1 MDVIG
6 GERVHMG
13 RSMVSGLQVTRF
25 IDLCT
30 YMILFILS

>member
-6 GERVHMG
+6 GERVRRG
-13 RSMVSGLQVTRF
+13 RSTISGLQVTRF